1 MDKQFLIQEINRLK
15 KERDAV
21 ILAHNYQID
30 DIQEIADYVGDS
42 FYLSKIAANDKRN
55 TIVFC
60 GVKFMAESA
69 KILSPNKTVLLPEI
83 DAGCPMADMID
94 ADKLKTFKAQYP
106 DAAVVCYINSYAD
119 VKAESD
125 ICCTSSNAVKI
136 VSKIPNKKILFIPD
150 QNLGNYVAEKVPEKE
165 IIVWSGYC
173 RTHHNIKEED
183 VLRAKEAHPDAEFL
197 VHPECPKEICEKAD
211 FIGSTSEIIDYAT
224 NSNNTKFIIG
234 TEMGVLY
241 KLKQKNPGKT
251 FFLLTPRL
259 LCSNMKRTNLQSIYN
274 ALVNN
279 KYQIEVEEELRLRA
293 KGCLNK
299 MLEMA
304 K

>member
-42 FYLSKIAANDKRN
+42 FYLSKIAANDTRK

-83 DAGCPMADMID
+83 EAGCPMADMID
-94 ADKLKTFKAQYP
+94 ADKLKEFKAQHP

-125 ICCTSSNAVKI
+125 VCCTSSNAVKI
-136 VSKIPNKKILFIPD
+136 VSSIPNKKILFIPD
-150 QNLGNYVAEKVPEKE
+150 QNLGNYVADKVKDKE

-173 RTHHNIKEED
+173 RTHHNIRMEE
-183 VLRAKEAHPDAEFL
+183 VVNAREAHPDAEFL
-197 VHPECPKEICEKAD
+197 VHPECQKEICENAD

-224 NSNNTKFIIG
+224 KSDNKKFIIG
-234 TEMGVLY
+234 TEMGVFY
-241 KLKQKNPGKT
+241 KLKQNNPDKE
-251 FFLLTPRL
+251 FYLLTPRL
-259 LCSNMKRTNLQSIYN
+259 LCSNMKKTTLQSVYN
-274 ALVNN
+274 ALLNN
-279 KYQIEVEEELRLRA
+279 KYQIEIDEELRLKA
-293 KGCLNK
+293 KGCLDK